1 MPDLMDVR
9 VERNVAV
16 PMRDGTVL
24 RADVFRPEPEGR
36 YPVLLSRT
44 PYDKSGAAVSY
55 GWLQPVRPASEGY
68 VVVVQD
74 VRGRFAS
81 EGTFR
86 PFHQE
91 VEDGFD
97 TVEWAARQ

>member
-1 MPDLMDVR
+1 MDIR

-44 PYDKSGAAVSY
+44 PYNKSLGNLSY
-55 GWLQPVRPASEGY
+55 GWLQPIRPASEGY
-68 VVVVQD
+68 VVVIQD
-74 VRGRFAS
+74 VRGR
-81 EGTFR
+81 R
-86 PFHQE
+86 PPAP
-91 VEDGFD
+91 G
-97 TVEWAARQ
+97 